1 MDVASRDLQIN
12 KLKEIVLNRTNLLL
26 HNSNE
31 INKNIH
37 KNEMFKEI
45 AEEYKAY
52 LSEHLREKDELFKLS
67 NYIDSLAKDNMND
80 EKILGELKE
89 EQRRIFRE
97 IKNIENKMMINKT

>member
-37 KNEMFKEI
+37 KNEMFTEI